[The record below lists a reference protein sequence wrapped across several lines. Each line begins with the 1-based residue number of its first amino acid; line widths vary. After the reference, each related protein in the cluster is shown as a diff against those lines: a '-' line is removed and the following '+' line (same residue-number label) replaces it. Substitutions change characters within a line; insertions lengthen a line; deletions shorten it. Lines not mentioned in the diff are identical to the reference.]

1 MRRTKAEGLTA
12 LLPNPIPP
20 KRNAKLESELFRPAT
35 LRTLLPN
42 YHGVYFTQ
50 VRSTERGHE
59 VFVLCQK
66 HLRGAPT
73 AIDLGGVEVPVTVC
87 AELP

>member
-1 MRRTKAEGLTA
+1 M
-12 LLPNPIPP
+12 LPKPNPP
-20 KRNAKLESELFRPAT
+20 KRNSKLEAELFRPAT
-35 LRTLLPN
+35 LRALLPN

-50 VRSTERGHE
+50 VRSTEHGHE

-66 HLRGAPT
+66 HLQGAPS
-73 AIDLGGVEVPVTVC
+73 AIELGGEEVPVKVC